1 MHKTRSKLL
10 ITLVLVGVFSAA
22 LANAQTAGSV
32 RFGHMPADPVGKSA
46 FNPGATTNGSGEPDV
61 GQGSP
66 APTRMAARQI
76 VRAGESAIQPK
87 SPAVM
92 PLGDALRWA
101 WVIWMARYLN
111 QAP

>member
-1 MHKTRSKLL
+1 MQKTRSKLL
-10 ITLVLVGVFSAA
+10 VTLVLFGVFSAA

-32 RFGHMPADPVGKSA
+32 RFGQVPVDPIGKSA

-66 APTRMAARQI
+66 APSRCALSP
-76 VRAGESAIQPK
+76 VGRAGEPVMQPR
-87 SPAVM
+87 SRTAL
-92 PLGDALRWA
+92 PLADALRWA